1 MSETYFFWSVSLKSN
16 QKSISIFMF
25 FIFILVL
32 NSFLPTNFYV
42 MSSTERD
49 YWPTEEWKTS
59 TPRKQKMKM
68 NLLKQ
73 LIDYVES
80 ESINLHSIVVVQHG
94 YIVFEEYLGPG
105 FLEQEHYLW
114 SVTKSFMSALYGI
127 AYELG
132 YIEDFDAKV
141 LSFFP
146 NVTVD
151 RYDPRKENITI
162 ANLLT
167 MTTGLLWQDDA
178 NWVPMVSAP
187 NQVEYILGLS
197 LINDPGTVWNYDTG
211 GTHLLSA
218 ILQEVYG
225 NTTLDF
231 AEKYL
236 FSKIGIT
243 DYSWDQDKQGI
254 YYGGHGMYMTTRDM
268 ARFGYL
274 YLNNGTWDGEQVIS
288 SEWINV
294 TTSPLISLWS
304 GWAYGAL
311 WWIRTDLGFYSARGR
326 YDQMIYVLPEQ
337 DIVVAIT
344 SNNAPGSFDP
354 DYLIEHYI
362 IPAVKDD
369 EASYSIIFV
378 SFIGLTIIAI
388 LTDRRKRRN

>member
-1 MSETYFFWSVSLKSN
+1 MRFHLRSSSTT
-16 QKSISIFMF
+16 IF
-25 FIFILVL
+25 FILILTL
-32 NSFLPTNFYV
+32 NSFFSTNFYV
-42 MSSTERD
+42 VSSTERD
-49 YWPTEEWKTS
+49 YWPTEEWKMS
-59 TPRKQKMKM
+59 TAKKQKMKNNILEQM
-68 NLLKQ
+68 
-73 LIDYVES
+73 IEYVQTER
-80 ESINLHSIVVVQHG
+80 INLHSVVIVRNG
-94 YIVFEEYLGPG
+94 YIVFEEYLSPG
-105 FLEQEHYLW
+105 YMEQEHYLW

-127 AYELG
+127 AFEEG
-132 YIEDFDAKV
+132 YITDFDAKV

-146 NVTVD
+146 NVTID

-167 MTTGLLWQDDA
+167 MTTGLLWYDDA

-225 NTTLDF
+225 NTTLNF

-254 YYGGHGMYMTTRDM
+254 YYGGHGMYMTARDM

-274 YLNNGTWDGEQVIS
+274 YLNNGTWDGEQVIP
-288 SEWINV
+288 SEWVNA
-294 TTSPLISLWS
+294 TTSPLIPLWS

-337 DIVVAIT
+337 DIVVAMT

-354 DYLIEHYI
+354 DFLIENFV

-369 EASYSIIFV
+369 EASYPFILISY
-378 SFIGLTIIAI
+378 IGLVIISI
-388 LTDRRKRRN
+388 LIQRRRKLK

>member
-1 MSETYFFWSVSLKSN
+1 M
-16 QKSISIFMF
+16 
-25 FIFILVL
+25 IFILILTLNTMFSSNLYV
-32 NSFLPTNFYV
+32 NSFP
-42 MSSTERD
+42 ERE

-59 TPRKQKMKM
+59 PARKQRMKNNVLEQM
-68 NLLKQ
+68 
-73 LIDYVES
+73 IDYVQDEGV
-80 ESINLHSIVVVQHG
+80 NLHSIVVVRNG
-94 YIVFEEYLGPG
+94 YIVFEEYLSPG
-105 FLEQEHYLW
+105 FMEQEHYLF
-114 SVTKSFMSALYGI
+114 SVTKSFMSALYCI
-127 AYELG
+127 AYEEG
-132 YIEDFDAKV
+132 YIDDFDAKV

-146 NVTVD
+146 NVTID

-162 ANLLT
+162 TNLLT
-167 MTTGLLWQDDA
+167 MTTGLLWNDDA

-218 ILQEVYG
+218 ILQKVYG

-254 YYGGHGMYMTTRDM
+254 YYGGHGMYMTARDM

-288 SEWINV
+288 SEWINA
-294 TTSPLISLWS
+294 TTGPIISLGP

-326 YDQMIYVLPEQ
+326 YDQMIYVLPEY

-344 SNNAPGSFDP
+344 SNNAPGSFNP
-354 DYLIEHYI
+354 DYLIENYV
-362 IPAVKDD
+362 IPAVMND
-369 EASYSIIFV
+369 EASYPMIFI
-378 SFIGLTIIAI
+378 SFIGLTIIA
-388 LTDRRKRRN
+388 LVNDKRRKSR